1 MMIGIE
7 GLSIV
12 NIEPVFWLIA
22 AVIFG
27 ISEALTVGLVTI
39 WFAGGALV
47 ALAAALLG
55 ASMPVQ
61 VILFFVVSIGLLVS
75 TRKVFVKK
83 LKTGNAKTN
92 VDALIGEEAKVL
104 TTIKPFEP
112 GSIKLKGQEWTA
124 VARDENLIIASGE
137 IVKVI
142 AIEGVKA
149 VVKPQEK

>member
-1 MMIGIE
+1 MIGIE
-7 GLSIV
+7 GISIGM
-12 NIEPVFWLIA
+12 PVFWLVV
-22 AVIFG
+22 AVIFAV
-27 ISEALTVGLVTI
+27 SEALTVGLVTI

-55 ASMPVQ
+55 AAIPVQ
-61 VILFFVVSIGLLVS
+61 IALFFVVSIGLLVS
-75 TRKVFVKK
+75 TRKVFVSK
-83 LKTGNAKTN
+83 LKTGKAKTN
-92 VDALIGEEAKVL
+92 VEALIGEEAKVL
-104 TTIKPFEP
+104 LEIKPFEP

-124 VARDENLIIASGE
+124 VAKDDSLTIASGE

>member
-1 MMIGIE
+1 MIGIE
-7 GLSIV
+7 GMSIGM
-12 NIEPVFWLIA
+12 PVFWLAA
-22 AVIFG
+22 AVIFAV
-27 ISEALTVGLVTI
+27 SEALTVGLVTI

-55 ASMPVQ
+55 AGMSVQ
-61 VILFFVVSIGLLVS
+61 IVLFFVVSIGLLVS
-75 TRKVFVKK
+75 TRKVFVHK
-83 LKTGNAKTN
+83 LNTGKAKSN

-104 TTIKPFEP
+104 TEIKPFEP
-112 GSIKLKGQEWTA
+112 GCVKLKGQEWTA
-124 VARDENLIIASGE
+124 IAKDENLTIAAGE